1 MDESF
6 QTDYKVLE
14 FEDFDHIPDA
24 MRTIDV
30 NDFVGSKCISVTLT
44 FNANSGI
51 DAPKRKSKYWAEFL
65 SVFVKS
71 DGSPKDLH
79 LVFSG
84 ERSHNA
90 LVRIVKKSE
99 SWEIHSTIYVPEQVE
114 KFRTPP
120 LHERPLVHFDIVYTA
135 MDDDEEDV
143 EKHFASITG
152 RSGSLKSLVL
162 SKDYQLDMES

>member
-14 FEDFDHIPDA
+14 FEDFDEIPDA
-24 MRTIDV
+24 MRTADV

-65 SVFVKS
+65 SAFVES
-71 DGSPKDLH
+71 DGSPKGLQ
-79 LVFSG
+79 LVFLG
-84 ERSHNA
+84 ERSYNA
-90 LVRIVKKSE
+90 LVRTVKKSE
-99 SWEIHSTIYVPEQVE
+99 SWEIYSTMYVPDQVE
-114 KFRTPP
+114 KFWTPP
-120 LHERPLVHFDIVYTA
+120 LHERPLVHFDIVYAT

-143 EKHFASITG
+143 EKHFASIIG
-152 RSGSLKSLVL
+152 RSRSLKSLVL
-162 SKDYQLDMES
+162 SKDYQ